1 MFYKFLIVLMPVVA
15 LAACSEVSS
24 TTMTTNP
31 NASQTTTP
39 MLSNNLQGVW
49 EGSAYQK
56 NDDSYWTIKATITPN
71 HSKIDYPSLKCG
83 GELTLLKRTAT
94 QMQFRETLTYG
105 KSTCVD
111 DGKIVITQN
120 ATNTATFEWFDDE
133 GSRGAYGN
141 LKRR

>member
-1 MFYKFLIVLMPVVA
+1 MFYKFLIVLMPIVA
-15 LAACSEVSS
+15 LTACSDIPR
-24 TTMTTNP
+24 T
-31 NASQTTTP
+31 TTTP
-39 MLSNNLQGVW
+39 PSVQNPSYPTVSNQLQGIW

-56 NDDSYWTIKATITPN
+56 NDDSHWTIKATITPN
-71 HSKIDYPSLKCG
+71 QSKIDYPSLKCG
-83 GELTLLKRTAT
+83 GDLTLLKRTAT

-111 DGKIVITQN
+111 NGKIVITQN

-141 LKRR
+141 LRRR

>member
-1 MFYKFLIVLMPVVA
+1 MFYKFLIVLAPIVV

-24 TTMTTNP
+24 TTMTNP
-31 NASQTTTP
+31 SEPQTTTP

-49 EGSAYQK
+49 EGSAYQP
-56 NDDSYWTIKATITPN
+56 NTTSNWTIKTTIAN
-71 HSKIDYPSLKCG
+71 NQASIDYPSLRCG
-83 GELTLLKRTAT
+83 GDLTLLKRTAN

-111 DGKIVITQN
+111 NGKTVITQN

-141 LKRR
+141 LKRRQ